1 MHLQDAILRL
11 TVTMSK
17 LNMACYL
24 LIDHIVLASKI
35 GLVKTD
41 TKKWSQR
48 AAQFWLAGIIFNL
61 ARNVYDIINVIMQQI
76 EARQQMNR
84 PKRQAGDASDNQS
97 MRSQSA
103 QKYKNETKQRLVDN
117 IPVWM
122 DTIRN
127 SSDVWLP
134 MASLNYISISPGTQG
149 VLGVISSIVGMLTVW
164 NSSLKLVPS

>member
-1 MHLQDAILRL
+1 
-11 TVTMSK
+11 
-17 LNMACYL
+17 
-24 LIDHIVLASKI
+24 
-35 GLVKTD
+35 
-41 TKKWSQR
+41 
-48 AAQFWLAGIIFNL
+48 
-61 ARNVYDIINVIMQQI
+61 MQQI